1 MRSVL
6 RQSKR
11 GFAAVADIYFPPNLR
26 PPDPPTQQSVQTGL
40 SPVLAGS
47 ILGAAAKQPKPD
59 LVGIVDQYLKE
70 AGHTLDVT
78 LPYESRPEVNR
89 RPTSKDVFTIAHCVD
104 TSLGTKIALS
114 TAFALNV
121 NLGEESVIISSSQPL
136 NEVWISDLEVCIVH
150 LSWDR

>member
-1 MRSVL
+1 MHSVL
-6 RQSKR
+6 RQSRR

-26 PPDPPTQQSVQTGL
+26 PPDPPPQQSIHPGL

-47 ILGAAAKQPKPD
+47 ILGAAAKHPKPD
-59 LVGIVDQYLKE
+59 LVGIVGQYLKE
-70 AGHTLDVT
+70 AGHTLDVS

-121 NLGEESVIISSSQPL
+121 NMGEESVIISSSKPL
-136 NEVWISDLEVCIVH
+136 NEVGTSRFQVYI
-150 LSWDR
+150 